1 MAKPEIIKHPIEKIG
16 SNIKRSAWSA
26 IIESFALVVLGTLL
40 IIWPEIMIKIVA
52 YLVGAFFI
60 VKGGFQIINYFVE
73 KGQRDYFNNG
83 LLAGVVSV
91 LIGIATL
98 IIGEDIAGIFRVIIG
113 IVIIYESLVR
123 INTATKLAS
132 AGINDWK
139 YLTVLSLIM
148 LVLGIFVTFNTG
160 AVVALIGAMMVVTG
174 IIGIIGDAMF
184 IKHVNIVIEKLTK

>member
-26 IIESFALVVLGTLL
+26 IIESFALVVLGILL

-73 KGQRDYFNNG
+73 KGQKDYFNNG
-83 LLAGVVSV
+83 LLAGIVSV

>member
-16 SNIKRSAWSA
+16 SNIKKSAWSA
-26 IIESFALVVLGTLL
+26 IIESFALVVLGVLL

-160 AVVALIGAMMVVTG
+160 AVVALIGGMMVVTG

>member
-52 YLVGAFFI
+52 YLVGTFFI

-174 IIGIIGDAMF
+174 IIGIIGDVMF

>member
-26 IIESFALVVLGTLL
+26 VIESFALVVLGTLL

-73 KGQRDYFNNG
+73 KGQKDYFNNG

-160 AVVALIGAMMVVTG
+160 AVVALIGGMMVVTG
-174 IIGIIGDAMF
+174 IIGIIGDVMF

>member
-16 SNIKRSAWSA
+16 SNIKKSAWSA

-73 KGQRDYFNNG
+73 KGQKDYFNNG

-160 AVVALIGAMMVVTG
+160 AVVALIGGMMVVTG

>member
-1 MAKPEIIKHPIEKIG
+1 MAKPENIKHPIEKIG

-26 IIESFALVVLGTLL
+26 IIESFALVVLGVLL

-160 AVVALIGAMMVVTG
+160 AVVALIGGMMVVTG

>member
-73 KGQRDYFNNG
+73 KGQKDYFNNG

-132 AGINDWK
+132 VGINDWK

-160 AVVALIGAMMVVTG
+160 AVVALIGGMMVVTG